1 MTGAVTR
8 TGKRRLSYERK
19 KSRVGLYFLIPW
31 IIGFLLFFLIPAIGS
46 LTYSVGKI
54 DAETGFGIQF
64 VGFEHYIK
72 AFTEDS
78 QFVPLLLN
86 SIPPMVYQVPI
97 IVIFS
102 LFLALIIN
110 QKFFGRTFARAVFF
124 LPIVIASGMVISII
138 RGDAFSQMLMQ
149 NTSSSHLFQ
158 SEMLSIL
165 LKEMEIAPEVVSF
178 ITKMVDSI
186 FELIWKSGI
195 QTLLFLAALQTIS
208 PSMYEAAKMEG
219 GTAWENFWKITFPM
233 VSPTILI
240 NLIYSIIDNFSDYS
254 NQVVTYINSF
264 SQQAMFEYSSALTWV
279 YALLML
285 AFVALVYVVVNRF
298 VYYEG

>member
-1 MTGAVTR
+1 
-8 TGKRRLSYERK
+8 
-19 KSRVGLYFLIPW
+19 
-31 IIGFLLFFLIPAIGS
+31 
-46 LTYSVGKI
+46 
-54 DAETGFGIQF
+54 
-64 VGFEHYIK
+64 
-72 AFTEDS
+72 
-78 QFVPLLLN
+78 
-86 SIPPMVYQVPI
+86 
-97 IVIFS
+97 
-102 LFLALIIN
+102 
-110 QKFFGRTFARAVFF
+110 
-124 LPIVIASGMVISII
+124 
-138 RGDAFSQMLMQ
+138 
-149 NTSSSHLFQ
+149 
-158 SEMLSIL
+158 
-165 LKEMEIAPEVVSF
+165 
-178 ITKMVDSI
+178 MVDSI

-208 PSMYEAAKMEG
+208 PSLYEAAKMEG

-298 VYYEG
+298 VYYEV

>member
-1 MTGAVTR
+1 
-8 TGKRRLSYERK
+8 
-19 KSRVGLYFLIPW
+19 
-31 IIGFLLFFLIPAIGS
+31 
-46 LTYSVGKI
+46 
-54 DAETGFGIQF
+54 
-64 VGFEHYIK
+64 
-72 AFTEDS
+72 
-78 QFVPLLLN
+78 
-86 SIPPMVYQVPI
+86 
-97 IVIFS
+97 
-102 LFLALIIN
+102 
-110 QKFFGRTFARAVFF
+110 
-124 LPIVIASGMVISII
+124 
-138 RGDAFSQMLMQ
+138 
-149 NTSSSHLFQ
+149 
-158 SEMLSIL
+158 
-165 LKEMEIAPEVVSF
+165 
-178 ITKMVDSI
+178 MVDSI

-298 VYYEG
+298 VYYEV